1 MFVFFQP
8 KKKRAALSKEEPTQE
23 LPRHILPGS
32 VAIPHPNPA
41 GSSDMD
47 QALIGIES

>member
-1 MFVFFQP
+1 M
-8 KKKRAALSKEEPTQE
+8 EEPTQE